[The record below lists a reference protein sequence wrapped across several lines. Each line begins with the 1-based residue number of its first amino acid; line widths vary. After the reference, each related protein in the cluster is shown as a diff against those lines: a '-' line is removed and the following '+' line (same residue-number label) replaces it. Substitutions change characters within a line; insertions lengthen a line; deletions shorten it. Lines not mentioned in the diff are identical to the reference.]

1 MELENVFTHAVDGRS
16 RYFDMNAGEDADF
29 VINCH
34 IEVFCIP
41 DDADEDEE
49 DAAYENPELA
59 EKIGAIEGQLVLGTE
74 MMKFGENVY
83 NQCDDAGANT
93 EFIYSALMEN
103 GGPLSEDQYFDL
115 FIIDNIDVPEEMFDD
130 IIDKLPEILLTHYHT
145 SPEMLTV
152 YPAPLPYDDTLDEI
166 ERNLAYEIHSEVK
179 KQMRGEKDPDEPVY
193 HMTEDQFC
201 IQMGIRRP
209 GESYPAAAKDKAV
222 WERYERSGFEEWK
235 NTRVLYK
242 KLEF

>member
-1 MELENVFTHAVDGRS
+1 
-16 RYFDMNAGEDADF
+16 MNAGEDADF

-34 IEVFCIP
+34 IEVFCMP

-59 EKIGAIEGQLVLGTE
+59 EKIGTIEGQLVLGTE

-201 IQMGIRRP
+201 IQMGVRRP
-209 GESYPAAAKDKAV
+209 GESSPATAKDKTV
-222 WERYERSGFEEWK
+222 WERYERNGFEEWK
-235 NTRVLYK
+235 DTRVLYK
-242 KLEF
+242 NI

>member
-1 MELENVFTHAVDGRS
+1 MELENIFTHAVVGRS

-41 DDADEDEE
+41 NDADEDEE

-59 EKIGAIEGQLVLGTE
+59 EKIGTIEGQLVLGTE

-115 FIIDNIDVPEEMFDD
+115 FIIDNIDVPEEMFND
-130 IIDKLPEILLTHYHT
+130 IIYKLPEILLTHYHT
-145 SPEMLTV
+145 SPEMLIV
-152 YPAPLPYDDTLDEI
+152 YPAPLPYDDMLDEI

-179 KQMRGEKDPDEPVY
+179 KQILLLIRLPSCNTSKVFLFSRTGHLSRPPLHKS
-193 HMTEDQFC
+193 FC
-201 IQMGIRRP
+201 YQTALNSQTALRNSHEACLNI
-209 GESYPAAAKDKAV
+209 
-222 WERYERSGFEEWK
+222 
-235 NTRVLYK
+235 
-242 KLEF
+242 

>member
-1 MELENVFTHAVDGRS
+1 
-16 RYFDMNAGEDADF
+16 MNAGEDADF

-115 FIIDNIDVPEEMFDD
+115 FIIDNIDVPEEIFDD
-130 IIDKLPEILLTHYHT
+130 FIDKLPEILLTHYHT

-179 KQMRGEKDPDEPVY
+179 KQLRGEKDPDEPVY